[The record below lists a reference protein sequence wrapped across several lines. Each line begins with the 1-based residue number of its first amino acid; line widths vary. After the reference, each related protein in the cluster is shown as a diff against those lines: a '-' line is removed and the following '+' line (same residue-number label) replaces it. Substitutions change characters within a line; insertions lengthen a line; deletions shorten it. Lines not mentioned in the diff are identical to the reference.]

1 MQNDALVSIVNAERR
16 GKRQVLIRPS
26 SRVVVRFLSVM
37 QKHGMYLFNMQKQDL
52 SCCEAIMELSTRN
65 YNCWTTGFRFHQ
77 RFFKVPRKQR
87 SLFGSV
93 CVLPLAH
100 SISRIIGSACDGCN
114 MTNIL
119 FCFEYRYQMN

>member
-77 RFFKVPRKQR
+77 RS
-87 SLFGSV
+87 SLRFRESNAVFRVRVRTTVGAFD
-93 CVLPLAH
+93 LLH
-100 SISRIIGSACDGCN
+100 NRLG
-114 MTNIL
+114 L
-119 FCFEYRYQMN
+119 

>member
-65 YNCWTTGFRFHQ
+65 YNCWAPGSCFHQ
-77 RFFKVPRKQR
+77 SSSLRFREINAARPEQDML
-87 SLFGSV
+87 SSCDLFF
-93 CVLPLAH
+93 CV
-100 SISRIIGSACDGCN
+100 IG
-114 MTNIL
+114 
-119 FCFEYRYQMN
+119 